1 MTLYDSIYEEMQSTN
16 NIEEYILQKKNVPIE
31 MLLFIGYEHFKYRPV
46 NDKIEH
52 RIKRQY
58 QQNFRKQLEKRYKKC
73 IVTGKGSD
81 VYEACHI
88 IPYSESDYRKM
99 YDVNNGLLLSSELHK
114 LFDKFLVSIN
124 DDKFVLSK
132 KILNDISYA
141 EYKKYN
147 GVQLFL
153 NNETLKNL
161 ESHYKKFLQLNK

>member
-1 MTLYDSIYEEMQSTN
+1 MTLYDAIYEEMKSSDN
-16 NIEEYILQKKNVPIE
+16 LENYILQKNDVPME
-31 MLLFIGYEHFKYRPV
+31 MLLFIAYEHFKYRPI
-46 NDKIEH
+46 NDRIEQ

-73 IVTGKGSD
+73 IVTGKGND

-88 IPYSESDYRKM
+88 IPYSEADCRKM
-99 YDVNNGLLLSSELHK
+99 YDINNGLILSSELHK

-124 DDKFVLSK
+124 NDKFILSK
-132 KILNDISYA
+132 KILNDMSYV

-153 NNETLKNL
+153 NSDTLKNL
-161 ESHYKKFLQLNK
+161 ETHYKKFLQLNK